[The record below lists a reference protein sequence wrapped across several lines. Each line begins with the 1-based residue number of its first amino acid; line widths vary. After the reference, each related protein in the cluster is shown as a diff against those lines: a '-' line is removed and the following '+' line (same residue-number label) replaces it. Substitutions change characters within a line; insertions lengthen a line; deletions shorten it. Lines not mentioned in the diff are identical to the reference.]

1 MLTQGQGG
9 LSARWMAPSS
19 CPHPRRSRLSSSSSS
34 SSSAVV
40 HPDSCYRP
48 LLWYRQPSLATSSCH
63 SSSSSAASDRADII
77 ILFAN
82 RQRGAQ
88 FEHTTQPRLPPT
100 RRSRNGFNATHA
112 EIVWKAV
119 FVCFLS
125 SPALE
130 TTGPPGSGEL
140 VVAPLQ
146 VAAVVESATGVD
158 QSGDVH
164 EPAPAPALM
173 EQVVAA
179 TDVSDWGDG
188 KRCQLLGCSQSLLQ
202 CNGHV
207 LCAPC
212 LTKWFPSQAGLR
224 EDANELREDANGRN
238 NNSNRRLCPV
248 CKVELREVR
257 GDTRFQYGLLKIRE
271 TWD

>member
-1 MLTQGQGG
+1 MYCSPLATQAAAAAQYLRG
-9 LSARWMAPSS
+9 
-19 CPHPRRSRLSSSSSS
+19 
-34 SSSAVV
+34 
-40 HPDSCYRP
+40 DD
-48 LLWYRQPSLATSSCH
+48 LLWDGDTLKIHAGAITVTRVQVAAALDRLDALA
-63 SSSSSAASDRADII
+63 
-77 ILFAN
+77 
-82 RQRGAQ
+82 
-88 FEHTTQPRLPPT
+88 
-100 RRSRNGFNATHA
+100 
-112 EIVWKAV
+112 
-119 FVCFLS
+119 
-125 SPALE
+125 
-130 TTGPPGSGEL
+130 SGEL